1 MTHNARYILMVDD
14 DEDDQMLFREALKQV
29 DNSVRCDT
37 AINGADALQKLQ
49 SIPSPDMIFLDLN
62 MPIMNGFECL
72 QALKKEQFYR
82 DIPVIIFTTANDT
95 ATIEKSRKLG
105 AAAFFHKPIDF
116 DLFRAKLRQ
125 IVVGLPPSPKH
136 PFSMRDFII

>member
-1 MTHNARYILMVDD
+1 MTQHAQYILMVDD
-14 DEDDQMLFREALKQV
+14 DEDDQMLFKEALKQV

-37 AINGADALQKLQ
+37 AVNGADALQKLK
-49 SIPSPDMIFLDLN
+49 SEPPPYMIFLDLN

-72 QALKKEQFYR
+72 KALKKEQFYQ

-105 AAAFFHKPIDF
+105 ATAFFHKPIDF
-116 DLFRAKLRQ
+116 DLLLAKLRQ
-125 IVVGLPPSPKH
+125 IVGGTPGSSRV
-136 PFSMRDFII
+136 PFSMTDFII